1 MQIFNIFLL
10 IVKLGVACA
19 VEVLLKNF
27 ASGQFAQTV
36 TLVTC
41 ILEVISLNLGLDT
54 EYSD

>member
-1 MQIFNIFLL
+1 MLP
-10 IVKLGVACA
+10 VKLK
-19 VEVLLKNF
+19 VLLKIF

-36 TLVTC
+36 MLVTC